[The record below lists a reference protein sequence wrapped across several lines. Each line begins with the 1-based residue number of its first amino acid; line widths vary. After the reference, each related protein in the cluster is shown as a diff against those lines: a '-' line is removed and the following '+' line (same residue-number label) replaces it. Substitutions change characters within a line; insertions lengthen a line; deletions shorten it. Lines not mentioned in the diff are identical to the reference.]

1 MVFQHVGL
9 LWITNKNK
17 YIKFEMNVQDSHWTD
32 KGPCYN
38 TTIIKK
44 VNGKIFKNYF
54 KTGHKD
60 SYELI
65 NAADAYNKENVH
77 ILVIESSGRGRP
89 IVII

>member
-38 TTIIKK
+38 TTIGTK
-44 VNGKIFKNYF
+44 VKGKSSKIILKQDTS
-54 KTGHKD
+54 TGM
-60 SYELI
+60 S
-65 NAADAYNKENVH
+65 
-77 ILVIESSGRGRP
+77 
-89 IVII
+89 